1 MNEDRIKAAVR
12 QVLAEIAPESA
23 EIELK
28 PEVNFRDQ
36 FDFDSV
42 DFLNFTLILAR
53 ELGIDIP
60 ELDYPKLS
68 NLNGCLSYLGAKLS
82 AKDQS

>member
-1 MNEDRIKAAVR
+1 MDEDRIKAAVR

-23 EIELK
+23 GIELK
-28 PEVNFRDQ
+28 PDVNFRDQ

-42 DFLNFTLILAR
+42 DFLNFTLTLAR
-53 ELGIDIP
+53 ELGVDIP

-82 AKDQS
+82 AKD

>member
-1 MNEDRIKAAVR
+1 
-12 QVLAEIAPESA
+12 VLAEIAPESA

-28 PEVNFRDQ
+28 PGVNFRNQ

-42 DFLNFTLILAR
+42 DFLSFTLALAR
-53 ELGIDIP
+53 GLNVDIP
-60 ELDYPKLS
+60 ELDHPKLFS
-68 NLNGCLSYLGAKLS
+68 LNGCLSYLGAKLS